1 MRLLIPIPL
10 LALLALGAPAAA
22 ATVTVDYAKSEIS
35 FVSKQMNVPVQGR
48 FRKFTA
54 QVDFDSNKLA
64 AARAQIEVELASV
77 DTGSTEADA
86 EVVKKGWFNT
96 SAFPTAKFVSHSVRQ
111 IAPGRYEARGT
122 LTIKGIGQD
131 VTAPFS
137 VKRAGDA
144 VTYAGEFRI
153 RRLQYKIG
161 EGIWSDTDTV
171 ADDVQV
177 KFRIVTTGN
186 K

>member
-1 MRLLIPIPL
+1 MKFLMPIPL
-10 LALLALGAPAAA
+10 LALVALGAPAAA
-22 ATVTVDYAKSEIS
+22 ATVEYAKSEIF

-54 QVDFDSNKLA
+54 QVDFDPNKLD
-64 AARAQIEVELASV
+64 AARAQIEVALASV
-77 DTGSTEADA
+77 DTGSSEADA

-96 SAFPTAKFVSHSVRQ
+96 SAFPTAKFVSNSVRQ

-144 VTYAGEFRI
+144 VTYAGEFMI